1 MFAFKISRSESRSI
15 AVHLLKNECK
25 SNGILSVIA
34 SNYFNVSADYKAFC
48 SKWHWT
54 MPKWKRKHF
63 STKPHLTE
71 TQQPL
76 WVCDSIGLTLP
87 LELMS
92 YLSPIHPAHVSPR
105 PQSVDVPALDGW
117 LFLPEESWGCQN
129 PCGLLGGSFSDS
141 ISWSEWVG
149 KKSLSTMPNGR
160 QEGKQIERRREE
172 EEGRGGGEGEWGNT
186 RGYYWSCAWLLNP
199 HRAAVFQP
207 FPLGSFKQ
215 PILLK

>member
-1 MFAFKISRSESRSI
+1 MFPLI
-15 AVHLLKNECK
+15 
-25 SNGILSVIA
+25 
-34 SNYFNVSADYKAFC
+34 
-48 SKWHWT
+48 T
-54 MPKWKRKHF
+54 KHF
-63 STKPHLTE
+63 ALNDIGRCLNENENTLAQSPTWLKLNSH
-71 TQQPL
+71 